1 MLRIFVEIARFI
13 AKAILF
19 IVSAEITMIV
29 LIVQCCSIKKRVNI
43 YQKGRQ
49 VRKYESKSK
58 VQQEAASL
66 NFEKVYK
73 AMGRDVVATNPSTTV
88 NETKTKN
95 AKLQKKQQANFKQS
109 PPLIEKLPQGENHS
123 MVVVIENKKMDDE
136 NGMSPKI
143 NGLVS
148 MKPEQKPEVNNSME
162 KKLEQDDAKKS
173 YSIVKESM
181 RYNDSK
187 EKCRND
193 SETFPIL
200 SATHFKESD
209 KQLLAQQML
218 GLESIPSKKESVQV
232 KVILDDKPE
241 ALDFSRVLLKKNE
254 NDKVKMNELE
264 GNNPVSEDKESET
277 GDE

>member
-13 AKAILF
+13 AEAILF

-29 LIVQCCSIKKRVNI
+29 LIVQCCSIKKRNHVNI

-49 VRKYESKSK
+49 VREYESKSK
-58 VQQEAASL
+58 VQQEAACKL
-66 NFEKVYK
+66 NFKII
-73 AMGRDVVATNPSTTV
+73 DVIATNPSTTV

-109 PPLIEKLPQGENHS
+109 PPLIEKLPRGENHS
-123 MVVVIENKKMDDE
+123 MVVVIEDKEVNDE

-143 NGLVS
+143 NGLVP

-173 YSIVKESM
+173 YSNLKESV

-187 EKCRND
+187 ERCRND

-218 GLESIPSKKESVQV
+218 GLKSIPSKKESVQV
-232 KVILDDKPE
+232 KVTLDDKPE
-241 ALDFSRVLLKKNE
+241 ALDLSQVLLKKNE
-254 NDKVKMNELE
+254 NDEVKMNELE